1 MPVTRLVY
9 EITST
14 ASSAN
19 PAYIDLARDLSIINR
34 RLVRQKQLFTVH
46 GGLMKD
52 SGGADIQLSTVP
64 MTWTS
69 KLAINRTFRKWRE
82 AQKRLHDKTDGYKA
96 PKYNDFKVYMDTQHI
111 DSRALSPIY
120 NSLGG
125 ATVTHTRGEW
135 NYSTFSQPKLR
146 PSGSNTIAFD
156 EDADQWT
163 VHVIGRHASDGIAHT
178 TNDEIDNPVNYSR
191 VGAIRSWK
199 DSRATPHADTPELPT
214 GQARD
219 LMRIDPL
226 SNLYD
231 IDDDDNE
238 YLDIAID
245 ENETAPYSFESVQG
259 YNDNEHQLVSFADN
273 SSGEPD
279 IVTVPGFQALCGL
292 VRIDVISENNLLLI
306 LDVETE
312 GEAF

>member
-9 EITST
+9 RITST

-34 RLVRQKQLFTVH
+34 RLIRQKQIFTVH

-52 SGGADIQLSTVP
+52 SGGADLSFSTVP

-69 KLAINRTFRKWRE
+69 KLAINRVFKKWRE
-82 AQKRLHDKTDGYKA
+82 AQKRLHDKTDGFKS
-96 PKYNDFKVYMDTQHI
+96 PKYNDFKVYMDTLHT
-111 DSRALSPIY
+111 DSRTISPLF
-120 NSLGG
+120 N
-125 ATVTHTRGEW
+125 VTNESSITHQRGEW
-135 NYSTFSQPKLR
+135 NYSTFSQPKLQS
-146 PSGSNTIAFD
+146 SGSGTVAFD
-156 EDADQWT
+156 ENVDQWT
-163 VHVIGRHASDGIAHT
+163 VHVIGEHASDGNTHET
-178 TNDEIDNPVNYSR
+178 VDEIMVPVNYSR

-199 DSRATPHADTPELPT
+199 DSRPTPHSNEPELPT
-214 GQARD
+214 GQDRVK
-219 LMRIDPL
+219 MRIDPL
-226 SNLYD
+226 SNLFD
-231 IDDDDNE
+231 VNDDDAE

-245 ENETAPYSFESVQG
+245 ENETAPYAFESVQG
-259 YNDNEHQLVSFADN
+259 YNANEHQLVSFADN

-292 VRIDVISENNLLLI
+292 VRIDVNSEDDLLLI